1 MTSRLAS
8 HRARFLVAL
17 ATLLVPRLVAAAPGD
32 PEATPAAATALP
44 PSRWQKPVALE
55 GHLGVGTPLGLVGV
69 ALDVTPVRWVS
80 LNLGV
85 GHRTEGTQFAAMTR
99 ARFSPTPVTG
109 GFGAGISGGRYT
121 WSTYSFL
128 LGPRSEHASVDRE
141 WKTALWGNV
150 DFHFEGRSG
159 GGFQWRIYVGYA
171 TLLNPNQSTCSFEA
185 PDGQRLCSERL
196 SNIYVGSAMG
206 YAF

>member
-1 MTSRLAS
+1 MTSCPPLHCARL
-8 HRARFLVAL
+8 LVAL
-17 ATLLVPRLVAAAPGD
+17 ATLSLPRLVAAAPGD

-55 GHLGVGTPLGLVGV
+55 GHFGVGIPLGLPGV

-80 LNLGV
+80 LSLGV

-99 ARFSPTPVTG
+99 ARLSPTPVTG
-109 GFGAGISGGRYT
+109 GFGAGISGGRYI
-121 WSTYSFL
+121 WSNYDFFSH
-128 LGPRSEHASVDRE
+128 SENEIEVRRV

-150 DFHFEGRSG
+150 DFHLEGRSG
-159 GGFQWRIYVGYA
+159 GGFQWRVYVGYA
-171 TLLNPNQSTCSFEA
+171 TLLNPNQSTCSFAA